1 MGDAREYPL
10 CLEAISTAQK
20 RPFINIQPL
29 VTLFSKGTIIVAS
42 LSLFLEHSLAAN
54 FTRANHVL
62 YTVPSFRFIA
72 FSLIFALGR
81 GFLFCGLASQNAIG
95 LWGQSGSLYTFDA
108 AITGC
113 SRWSITGAIGSRP
126 NLGSCGL

>member
-1 MGDAREYPL
+1 MGDARVYPL
-10 CLEAISTAQK
+10 SLETIPTAHK

-42 LSLFLEHSLAAN
+42 LSLFLEHPLAAN

-72 FSLIFALGR
+72 FSLIFSLCR

-95 LWGQSGSLYTFDA
+95 LW
-108 AITGC
+108 
-113 SRWSITGAIGSRP
+113 R
-126 NLGSCGL
+126 